1 MTSIVLIAKE
11 ALPGKVK
18 TRLHPPLS
26 LEAAAE
32 LAAAAIADTLAAIAG
47 VPATRRVLLF
57 DGAEVPPGAEEYD
70 VMPQVS
76 GDLDLRL
83 AAMFDACDGPT
94 VLLGMDTPQV
104 TAELLAP
111 MFEPWPDGVD
121 AWFGPAKDGGFW
133 ALALANP
140 SGDLVRGVPMSR
152 DDTGSIQLQRLRDAG
167 LTVRELPELTDVDTI
182 DDAIEVARDAPLT
195 RFAAVLA
202 GHLPLNATD
211 SRAQGTAPGAVREPF
226 TEQADS

>member
-1 MTSIVLIAKE
+1 MTAIVLIAKE

-32 LAAAAIADTLAAIAG
+32 LAAAAIADTLAAIAA

-57 DGAEVPPGAEEYD
+57 DGVEVPPGSEGYD
-70 VMPQVS
+70 VMNQVA
-76 GDLDLRL
+76 GDLDVRL
-83 AAMFDACDGPT
+83 GAMFDECDGPT
-94 VLLGMDTPQV
+94 VLIGMDTPQV
-104 TAELLAP
+104 TAEMIAP
-111 MFEPWPDGVD
+111 MFEPWPPGVD
-121 AWFGPAKDGGFW
+121 AWFGPASDGGFW

-140 SGDLVRGVPMSR
+140 DGDLVRGVPMSR

-182 DDAIEVARDAPLT
+182 DDAIAVARDAPLT
-195 RFAAVLA
+195 RFATVFA
-202 GHLPLNATD
+202 GHMPL
-211 SRAQGTAPGAVREPF
+211 SGRPAPTQMAL
-226 TEQADS
+226 S